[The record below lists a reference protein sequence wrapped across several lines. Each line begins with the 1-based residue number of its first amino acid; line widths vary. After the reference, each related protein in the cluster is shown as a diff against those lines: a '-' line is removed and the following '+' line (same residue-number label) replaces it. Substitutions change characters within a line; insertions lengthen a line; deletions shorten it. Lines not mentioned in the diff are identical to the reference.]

1 MTRLRFNGFNVVD
14 MGVGVLVNIS
24 LSNAY
29 KKQIQSIMDRFKVG
43 NEYDLSEYKAK
54 RSLKANALLWH
65 YADELAK
72 VLKTTK
78 EHIYKIAIYN
88 VGRYEILETKDK
100 IDKSGNIEKTK
111 EEVAEEFCKR
121 WCMNGLGWFAY
132 QDHVRPE
139 IIYMY
144 YGSSV
149 YNTAEMSRIIEFLQ
163 DECRRQGIEIRPK
176 EEVESMLK
184 EWKKEHG

>member
-14 MGVGVLVNIS
+14 MGVGILVNIS
-24 LSNAY
+24 LPNAY
-29 KKQIQSIMDRFKVG
+29 KTQIQGIMDRFKAG
-43 NEYDLSEYKAK
+43 KEYDLSEYKEK
-54 RSLKANALLWH
+54 RSLKANAYLWKL
-65 YADELAK
+65 ADELAK

-78 EHIYKIAIYN
+78 EHIYKVAIYN
-88 VGRYEILETKDK
+88 VGKHDILEAKDTPT
-100 IDKSGNIEKTK
+100 KTK
-111 EEVAEEFCKR
+111 EEVAEEYCR
-121 WCMNGLGWFAY
+121 LWNSNGLGWYAY
-132 QDHVRPE
+132 QDKIKPE
-139 IIYMY
+139 VIYMY